1 MKLQK
6 SIITLAIAA
15 TLSASVFT
23 LPALAADNTQASTQF
38 TYTKQNDPT
47 YTKQNDP
54 TYTVS
59 IPSSLSLTD
68 EGTPLTITAS
78 DVAYLNGK
86 KVSVTIA
93 GTNYYRNQLVL
104 SAKTSKPTYTD
115 TIRYQL
121 IGPSNN
127 VIETTGQNTATG
139 TELASFTD
147 NGTVTYTAKPVI
159 GSKGQNLEPGVNYT
173 GTMTFGIGLVE

>member
-38 TYTKQNDPT
+38 T

-104 SAKTSKPTYTD
+104 SAKTSKPSYTD

-127 VIETTGQNTATG
+127 VIETTGQDTATG

-147 NGTVTYTAKPVI
+147 NGTVTYTAKQVI
-159 GSKGQNLEPGVNYT
+159 GSKGQNLVPRVNYT
-173 GTMTFGIGLVE
+173 GTMTYGIGLVE

>member
-38 TYTKQNDPT
+38 T

-127 VIETTGQNTATG
+127 VIETTGQDTATG

-159 GSKGQNLEPGVNYT
+159 GIKGQNLEPGVNYT

>member
-38 TYTKQNDPT
+38 T

-104 SAKTSKPTYTD
+104 SAKTSKPSYTD

-121 IGPSNN
+121 IGPSNYRSEYRHRN
-127 VIETTGQNTATG
+127 RTCFLYRQRNRHLYGQTGDRKQR
-139 TELASFTD
+139 TEPRT
-147 NGTVTYTAKPVI
+147 
-159 GSKGQNLEPGVNYT
+159 GSKLYRDYDIWDWACGIIVDYT
-173 GTMTFGIGLVE
+173 

>member
-38 TYTKQNDPT
+38 T

-147 NGTVTYTAKPVI
+147 NRTVTYTAKPVV
-159 GSKGQNLEPGVNYT
+159 GNKGQNLEPGVNYT

>member
-38 TYTKQNDPT
+38 T

-104 SAKTSKPTYTD
+104 SAKTSKPSYTD

-127 VIETTGQNTATG
+127 VIETTGQDTATG
-139 TELASFTD
+139 TELVSFTD

-159 GSKGQNLEPGVNYT
+159 VSKGQNLEPGVNYT

>member
-23 LPALAADNTQASTQF
+23 LPALAADNTQTSTQF
-38 TYTKQNDPT
+38 T

-121 IGPSNN
+121 IGPADK
-127 VIETTGQNTATG
+127 VIETTGQDTATG

>member
-38 TYTKQNDPT
+38 T

-104 SAKTSKPTYTD
+104 SAKTSKPSYTD

-127 VIETTGQNTATG
+127 VIETTGQDTATG

-159 GSKGQNLEPGVNYT
+159 GIKGQNLEPGVNYT

>member
-47 YTKQNDP
+47 YT
-54 TYTVS
+54 VS

-93 GTNYYRNQLVL
+93 G
-104 SAKTSKPTYTD
+104 SPKTSPIIRLALFRPTPGNF
-115 TIRYQL
+115 RM
-121 IGPSNN
+121 
-127 VIETTGQNTATG
+127 
-139 TELASFTD
+139 AS
-147 NGTVTYTAKPVI
+147 K
-159 GSKGQNLEPGVNYT
+159 S
-173 GTMTFGIGLVE
+173 FGILPP

>member
-47 YTKQNDP
+47 YT
-54 TYTVS
+54 VS

-93 GTNYYRNQLVL
+93 STNYYRNQLVL

-127 VIETTGQNTATG
+127 VIETTGQDTATG

-159 GSKGQNLEPGVNYT
+159 RSKGQNLEPGVNYT

>member
-38 TYTKQNDPT
+38 T

-104 SAKTSKPTYTD
+104 SAKTSKPSYTD

-127 VIETTGQNTATG
+127 VIETTGQDTATG
-139 TELASFTD
+139 TEMCIRDRFI
-147 NGTVTYTAKPVI
+147 PVRSPSSRPSRSTNSLSTLI
-159 GSKGQNLEPGVNYT
+159 SIVP
-173 GTMTFGIGLVE
+173 

>member
-1 MKLQK
+1 MLSDNCPVNKITGISFQKNKFKRATIMKLQK
-6 SIITLAIAA
+6 SILALAIAA
-15 TLSASVFT
+15 TLSASVFI

-38 TYTKQNDPT
+38 T

-121 IGPSNN
+121 IGPSN
-127 VIETTGQNTATG
+127 
-139 TELASFTD
+139 LK
-147 NGTVTYTAKPVI
+147 Y
-159 GSKGQNLEPGVNYT
+159 NL
-173 GTMTFGIGLVE
+173 MMF